1 MKRIISIVLLTAVS
15 IVAFAQRAPQSAS
28 YKDLKGI
35 YSPKNYVK
43 SDADAYSTF
52 WIGLESLGAPG
63 TGQLIMKETGRGWA
77 FLGAS
82 AVLGAAGSIIYQ
94 DKIFPLIEI
103 SDGEWT
109 IPEANKDK
117 VNSYLAILGG
127 LAMADLGIHIWS
139 CIDAVRIAK
148 VKNQYFQDKRGKHAF
163 SADIH
168 PSVNMVQNGNGVT
181 PTAGMT
187 LAVKF

>member
-1 MKRIISIVLLTAVS
+1 MRHHGSHIGMDVHVVGHRGNNVSVIKYVGVDNHMIFAAPFVGLTDCNVVCFAKTEILITSYELNSLLLFEQFNTSIS
-15 IVAFAQRAPQSAS
+15 
-28 YKDLKGI
+28 
-35 YSPKNYVK
+35 
-43 SDADAYSTF
+43 
-52 WIGLESLGAPG
+52 
-63 TGQLIMKETGRGWA
+63 
-77 FLGAS
+77 
-82 AVLGAAGSIIYQ
+82 GSIIYQ

-103 SDGEWT
+103 SNGEWT

-117 VNSYLAILGG
+117 VNSYLAILGS

-187 LAVKF
+187 LAVRF